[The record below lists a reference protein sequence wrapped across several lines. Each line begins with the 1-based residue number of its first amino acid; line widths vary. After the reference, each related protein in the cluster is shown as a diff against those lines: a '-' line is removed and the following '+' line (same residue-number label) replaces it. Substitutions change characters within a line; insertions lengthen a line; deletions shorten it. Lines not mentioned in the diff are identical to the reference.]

1 MILSNDLDVL
11 KKSLNNI
18 ILFGEVGS
26 GKTTLINQLC
36 QKNFETR
43 EGGYSCTTNIQ
54 YAKTS
59 DENIIIDFPGLN
71 ATENITQHLKI
82 QKSILSQIPVKM
94 ICLVIKA
101 NTRIDNIWKSTL
113 RMMKIF
119 YENRSNIAIILT
131 FSEELTDNQKKLI
144 KSYLNKKSKI
154 DENLMMFSG
163 NNTDFSELNNT
174 INLIKNRFLNI
185 TSLNFKEKNLLNSDL
200 NEETLEFKDDKI
212 KECIKVKYNIQKQL
226 EIRNDEIKLAL
237 YFTFKF
243 YLEDLIRCFREK
255 LEKLL
260 LNNDTIN
267 CQIIVFKNELNEHL
281 EFISEKFNFQKDSP
295 YFKKYENAEY
305 EKCMKDIY
313 KGFNNPNK
321 DRKIFISGKFDFCH
335 ITINLIN
342 FDIIIEE
349 YNKIYNIDSNNK
361 IINRD
366 IDNNNINTIKYN
378 NINNNKYKIP
388 IVYQAKQFQ
397 KGNKRGGNL
406 LSVECK
412 PKNNNLYSFN
422 KNY

>member
-255 LEKLL
+255 LE
-260 LNNDTIN
+260 
-267 CQIIVFKNELNEHL
+267 
-281 EFISEKFNFQKDSP
+281 
-295 YFKKYENAEY
+295 
-305 EKCMKDIY
+305 
-313 KGFNNPNK
+313 
-321 DRKIFISGKFDFCH
+321 
-335 ITINLIN
+335 
-342 FDIIIEE
+342 
-349 YNKIYNIDSNNK
+349 
-361 IINRD
+361 
-366 IDNNNINTIKYN
+366 
-378 NINNNKYKIP
+378 
-388 IVYQAKQFQ
+388 
-397 KGNKRGGNL
+397 
-406 LSVECK
+406 
-412 PKNNNLYSFN
+412 
-422 KNY
+422 NYY